1 MRDPVQK
8 YRMTFKCGCGNVF
21 KKITTNPQLESAPC
35 PLCVKN
41 KKKENITLF
50 SRMGDGPISES
61 EVKPEPFRIAP
72 NVIYRC
78 NACHSLTKIHEE
90 VGDKSLTTCP
100 ACDADGLRYVGH
112 ISRDTSTAARTQ
124 NKAID
129 MTADIVMQDH
139 KLTNLQDSS
148 RVGESMAPKI
158 EPRLQAQ
165 ADSFFGA
172 KKKGGNIPFDP
183 AKLARSAMAGK
194 LRDPRNYRDPV
205 AALKPSYKPHIN
217 IVAGDG
223 VGGRA

>member
-1 MRDPVQK
+1 MQEPRQK
-8 YRMTFKCGCGNVF
+8 YRMTFKCGCGNTF
-21 KKITTNPQLESAPC
+21 KLVTTNALLESAPC
-35 PLCVKN
+35 PACTKK
-41 KKKENITLF
+41 KKKEKITRF
-50 SRMGDGPISES
+50 ARMGDGPISES
-61 EVKPEPFRIAP
+61 EVKPSEFRKAP

-78 NACHSLTKIHEE
+78 DTCHSLTKILEE
-90 VGDKSLTTCP
+90 VGDKSLTECP
-100 ACDADGLRYVGH
+100 ACDASGLKYVGH

-129 MTADIVMQDH
+129 LTADIVMQDH

-165 ADSFFGA
+165 ADGFFGA

-194 LRDPRNYRDPV
+194 LRDPRSYRDPV
-205 AALKPSYKPHIN
+205 AAIQPRYKPSVN

-223 VGGRA
+223 IGRA